1 MEAELD
7 TTPGK
12 DISDNDGLTII
23 CNTLSNEINRECAKS
38 PINTGRVRV
47 LTEELDKFRG
57 LCITSIDDIGNRDLI
72 HEYPRGGAYS
82 LPVPNVAD
90 AGNGNNSM
98 LDSVK
103 DIAHLLLKNSENKAL
118 VGNTSDLISWHE
130 FLGTVSQDLTNRSIL
145 SVDELL
151 DLEDSILTAIVKSM
165 KMRINN
171 VMSFNENAFD
181 DVIETEV

>member
-7 TTPGK
+7 SIHKK

-23 CNTLSNEINRECAKS
+23 CDTLSEEINKECAKS
-38 PINTGRVRV
+38 PINTERVRM
-47 LTEELDKFRG
+47 LTQELDKFRG
-57 LCITSIDDIGNRDLI
+57 LTVTSMSDIRNEG
-72 HEYPRGGAYS
+72 
-82 LPVPNVAD
+82 PVPGYFNNIGTPVTFD
-90 AGNGNNSM
+90 ERGSGNSM

-118 VGNTSDLISWHE
+118 TGNTSDLISWYD

-151 DLEDSILTAIVKSM
+151 DLENSVLTAIVKSM

-171 VMSFNENAFD
+171 VMSFNDNAFGD
-181 DVIETEV
+181 AIETEV